1 MDDNDFDFTHVTTT
15 SVPTRAPAPAAE
27 PETTPEQAATSAQ
40 HPDRQ
45 PAPAQPSQ
53 GIARVE
59 ELLEA
64 EPTPS
69 GPRRG
74 DRGVPYSGPL
84 LDVAPP
90 RGGAAGL
97 DEMFGGADA
106 ASHRGPWWER
116 LGIGGKARR
125 RRDAERRLL
134 RQLTQPL
141 ARPVVIAVA
150 NTKGGAG
157 KTPSVAGL
165 ASALG
170 VERGGVVA
178 LDLWLRGNL
187 GERTVSHGSTLS
199 TQDFRD
205 ALNVLSAPDARG
217 GDVSRLIELDRA
229 PR

>member
-187 GERTVSHGSTLS
+187 GERTV
-199 TQDFRD
+199 
-205 ALNVLSAPDARG
+205 
-217 GDVSRLIELDRA
+217 
-229 PR
+229 